1 MLISERSV
9 LGLLMI
15 RVKQNRIGACYK
27 MTILTDREG
36 AGRAV
41 RVEGFDRAGRSISVS
56 LTHKIHRLDETF
68 AFKFFFQFRDLYRNS
83 EE

>member
-1 MLISERSV
+1 MSILISERSV

-15 RVKQNRIGACYK
+15 TVKQNRIGACYK

-41 RVEGFDRAGRSISVS
+41 RVEGFDGAGHISVS
-56 LTHKIHRLDETF
+56 LTHKIHKLDEAF
-68 AFKFFFQFRDLYRNS
+68 AF
-83 EE
+83 